1 MSLFLDIISVV
12 GTAVSIAGVSLKD
25 LMRKPLPPGDKD
37 EIKKFLRFLEARE
50 VLFTGMDDEVHSA
63 VIRSL
68 EQIKLE
74 IEGLRQRCHEDLVHT
89 VLLNLLLVMSKKLQK
104 LHGIDSASPHGKY
117 LMYLALQ
124 SSRFELARTLA
135 LLCAAFDIEPQNPR
149 MKKFVLNFAVRPR

>member
-37 EIKKFLRFLEARE
+37 EIKKFLRFLEARK
-50 VLFTGMDDEVHSA
+50 VLFTGMDDEVQSA

-74 IEGLRQRCHEDLVHT
+74 IEGLRQRCHED
-89 VLLNLLLVMSKKLQK
+89 
-104 LHGIDSASPHGKY
+104 
-117 LMYLALQ
+117 
-124 SSRFELARTLA
+124 
-135 LLCAAFDIEPQNPR
+135 
-149 MKKFVLNFAVRPR
+149 